1 MDSSMLSNSSSSV
14 TWCRLQEERA
24 GVASEQDIY
33 RLEADVTFDPY
44 ERCLSV
50 HAGQYQPELQASE

>member
-33 RLEADVTFDPY
+33 RLKADVTFDP
-44 ERCLSV
+44 
-50 HAGQYQPELQASE
+50 